1 MEAYAQVLLI
11 AIPVF
16 FVLILIEVL
25 YGHIKGSQTYTS
37 MDTISSLSSGI
48 TNTIFEIMGLTIVV
62 ISYSWLV
69 DNIALI
75 SIENNVF
82 VYLLCF
88 IAIDFA
94 GYCNHR
100 LQHSVNFF
108 WNIHIIHHSSEEF
121 NLACA
126 LRQTI
131 SNLFGIG
138 AIFLVP
144 AAMLG
149 IPAEVIAVVAPLH
162 LFLQFWYHTRHIG
175 KLGWLEYLI
184 VTPSQHRVH
193 HAINDIYLDKNMGQI
208 FPYWDRMFG
217 TFQEELDHEPPVYGV
232 KRAVRTWNP
241 ITINYQHLW
250 LLIKDAWRTDN
261 IIDKFR
267 IWWMPTGWRPADVA
281 KQYPIEHIEDS
292 SRYTKYGHPTSKAL
306 HFWTWFQFLLTNILV
321 VDFLIHFADMGWRQ
335 VLLYGSFLFAQVYA
349 YSTAMDQDRR
359 APVFELIKSIF
370 GMTLFW
376 QLGSWFLLDQL
387 LPGGSCFVQSYLLL
401 SPIAVYIFISF
412 RH

>member
-16 FVLILIEVL
+16 FVLIIIEAL
-25 YGHIKGSQTYTS
+25 YGYVKGEQTYNA

-48 TNTIFEIMGLTIVV
+48 TNTLFEIMGLTLVV

-69 DNIALI
+69 DHLALMT
-75 SIENNVF
+75 IENTILI
-82 VYLLCF
+82 YILCF
-88 IAIDFA
+88 ITLDFA

-131 SNLFGIG
+131 SNLFGVG

-144 AAMLG
+144 AALIG

-175 KLGWLEYLI
+175 KLGFLEYI
-184 VTPSQHRVH
+184 IITPSQHRVH

-208 FPYWDRMFG
+208 FSFWDRIFG
-217 TFQEELDHEPPVYGV
+217 TFQEELEAEPPVYGV

-241 ITINYQHLW
+241 ITINYQHLS
-250 LLIKDAWRTDN
+250 LLFQDAWRTDN

-281 KQYPIEHIEDS
+281 IQYPISYIEDPHE
-292 SRYTKYGHPTSKAL
+292 YTKYGHPMSKAL
-306 HFWTWFQFLLTNILV
+306 LYWTWFQFLLTNALV
-321 VDFLIHFADMGWRQ
+321 VDFLIHFAEMGWRQ
-335 VLLYGSFLFAQVYA
+335 VLLYGCFLFTQVYA
-349 YSTAMDQDRR
+349 YSTAMDHDRR
-359 APVFELIKSIF
+359 APIFELIKSVF
-370 GMTLFW
+370 GISILW
-376 QLGSWFLLDQL
+376 QIGTWFLIDQAFAA
-387 LPGGSCFVQSYLLL
+387 GSYFMLGYLIISPLAVYLLTDKE
-401 SPIAVYIFISF
+401 
-412 RH
+412 